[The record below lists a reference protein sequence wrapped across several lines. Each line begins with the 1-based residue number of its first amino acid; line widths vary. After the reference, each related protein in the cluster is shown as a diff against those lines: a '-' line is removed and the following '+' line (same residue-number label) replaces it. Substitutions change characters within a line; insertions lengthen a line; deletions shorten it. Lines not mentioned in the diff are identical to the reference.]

1 MKLQSLTIGSVI
13 MALGLAGI
21 TAMGCTATASG
32 GAQVSSSGGTRTP
45 PSTGSIPSGCADDT
59 AVSCSP
65 DAIGIS
71 CPAGTAPDDPT
82 LECSDPTP
90 GANGDPNSDGY
101 CCITWVASAA
111 CSPDPSVTGCAV
123 GSYGFSCTAGSDSPD
138 TTDPTLVC
146 STPTP
151 SGSEDLYCCTDGY
164 TGGSSSSGTSGCNA
178 DPTLACDAG
187 SDGVDC
193 ASPSDNPE
201 SFFPGYICSD
211 PSPQSDGTTG
221 YCCATGFA
229 TSTCAQ
235 DDSVTGCAYPSVG
248 FSCTGTDTPDQADSS
263 LTCSDPVVDANGDS
277 LYCCQ

>member
-13 MALGLAGI
+13 MALGIVGV

-32 GAQVSSSGGTRTP
+32 GATVSSSGGRTP
-45 PSTGSIPSGCADDT
+45 PGSGSIPSGCAEDST
-59 AVSCSP
+59 LTCSS

-90 GANGDPNSDGY
+90 AGSSDGY
-101 CCITWVASAA
+101 CCIQWVAGGD
-111 CSPDPSVTGCAV
+111 CTPDGTVTGCDYP
-123 GSYGFSCTAGSDSPD
+123 SYGFSCTAGAAPPD
-138 TTDPTLVC
+138 AADGSITC
-146 STPTP
+146 STATP
-151 SGSEDLYCCTDGY
+151 SGSEDLYCCVDNY
-164 TGGSSSSGTSGCNA
+164 TGSTSSSSGTSGCVA
-178 DPTLACDAG
+178 DSSLACDAG

-193 ASPSDNPE
+193 SSSSDNPE
-201 SFFPGYICSD
+201 SDFPGYICSD
-211 PSPQSDGTTG
+211 PSPQGDGTIG
-221 YCCATGFA
+221 YCCATGFSG
-229 TSTCAQ
+229 STCAQ

-263 LTCSDPVVDANGDS
+263 LTCSDPTTDPNTGDQ